1 MEVRYLPIGV
11 IHSPFTDL
19 EDMPIQPSGSTSPP
33 GTGEVFPEFAQGLKD
48 LDGFSHVI
56 LVYHFHKVH
65 WTDDTVT
72 PFLDSEP
79 HGIFATRAPPRPNPI
94 GISVVKLSKIEGNVL
109 YFDNLDVLDGSP
121 LLDIKPYVPDFDAPE
136 NARTGWLETVRG
148 KVRSTKS
155 DARFG

>member
-1 MEVRYLPIGV
+1 
-11 IHSPFTDL
+11 
-19 EDMPIQPSGSTSPP
+19 
-33 GTGEVFPEFAQGLKD
+33 
-48 LDGFSHVI
+48 
-56 LVYHFHKVH
+56 
-65 WTDDTVT
+65 
-72 PFLDSEP
+72 
-79 HGIFATRAPPRPNPI
+79 
-94 GISVVKLSKIEGNVL
+94 LSKIEGNVL